1 MEAFD
6 TIIGQGVKLQ
16 GNLTNQGAIQIN
28 GSVEG
33 EIRSESMILVGQSA
47 KVKGPLHAKIVEIM
61 GEVEGTIFADDKI
74 EIQPKGRLI
83 GDATT
88 HNLIIKQGAT
98 FVGRSE
104 MPKNSAEQKSS
115 NDEQK

>member
-33 EIRSESMILVGQSA
+33 EIRSESMILIGQSA
-47 KVKGPLHAKIVEIM
+47 KVKGPLIAKIVEIM
-61 GEVEGTIFADDKI
+61 GEIEGTVTAEEKI
-74 EIQPKGRLI
+74 EIQPKGRLL

-88 HNLIIKQGAT
+88 NNLIIKQGAI
-98 FVGRSE
+98 FIGRSE
-104 MPKNSAEQKSS
+104 MPKNSAQNSKTESPK
-115 NDEQK
+115 E